1 MEKLKMM
8 IALMMCLFVGIS
20 YGQWTYKT
28 IDNGFDEPF
37 KKAYTV
43 INNGGFL
50 GMETSEELKT
60 TIEYPDSIVEKR
72 DSIAEK
78 IISITNTLSIGSTMW
93 SDAWVKSDIIAY
105 LSPTSFLS
113 KDSDSS
119 KNINSD
125 FVVSIEEI
133 RPWYKIITTSGTYYI
148 GDKDYFNSGFPS
160 KTTIQSMGALW
171 SKSNILLIRELRDLV
186 EELRNTNNYAIEKT
200 KTVKSPLLY
209 LYGTYFCDDVTTIDL
224 TFTVNGE
231 SRKYNF
237 KVYKSDDSKCYYFS
251 KSIWDENFINDFK
264 SASRVKLRVNQ
275 SHCTTDYYE
284 FSFSGSSN
292 AINFIT
298 I

>member
-1 MEKLKMM
+1 
-8 IALMMCLFVGIS
+8 MCLFVEVS

-72 DSIAEK
+72 DTIAGK
-78 IISITNTLSIGSTMW
+78 IISITNTLSINALSIGSEVGYIPC
-93 SDAWVKSDIIAY
+93 VKSDITAY

-160 KTTIQSMGALW
+160 KTTVQSMGALW
-171 SKSNILLIRELRDLV
+171 SKSNILLIKELKDLV
-186 EELRNTNNYAIEKT
+186 EELRNTNKYATEKT
-200 KTVKSPLLY
+200 KIVKSPLLY
-209 LYGTYFCDDVTTIDL
+209 LYGTYFCDDVTIIDL

-251 KSIWDENFINDFK
+251 KSIWDENFLNDFK
-264 SASRVKLRVNQ
+264 SASKAKLRVNQ